1 MYAINKTVAYIY
13 TLQHMRTYIIL
24 FLLVVASYKSKAQ
37 HTFLNIFE
45 SPYSVTT
52 NSVIQTQHNSYLL
65 IVNEKNFQ
73 NGQYNGVIYTYNE
86 FGQAINLLSL
96 DGPNGGTIHTIDKF
110 NNNYIIGGTKD
121 SVVHEQQYQTRYISI
136 INDELEV
143 LHSINLPAQLDTVS
157 DIKQIK
163 KISDSVVLVLENYRN
178 TIPPLQAKFRVWKI
192 NLYTGI
198 NRVYDPNM
206 VSPSAFD
213 LLYDPDNNQIVVS
226 YMGNYI
232 EEKRDAVAKTLIL
245 DTLLNYVDCI
255 SAPEDMFAY
264 MYMEKYG
271 DNSYLISSLGDISS
285 KESYRAI
292 YLYEMS
298 MAHDSMNA
306 VYIHPQNPVDTIVYP
321 FFLNPLTA
329 NENKIAV
336 GINYNVQPIVG
347 LWQTIPS
354 WVLLTFLD
362 PELNLTKQVY
372 YGDGQKIY
380 LGMDIR
386 PTSDDGYIICGI
398 TKEISASKFDYF
410 LLKVNSEGLITGMEE
425 PKGICASEALVYPNP
440 GGEQFQVKLAA
451 QHQNALLEMYSL
463 NGKMLLSEQLN
474 QAQTTINAQALPQGC
489 YTYRITSNGQK
500 IANGKWV
507 KE

>member
-1 MYAINKTVAYIY
+1 MHNLILRCKTIFVLFALILVANKAQPQQFFFKTYNSEHTVDVNQVIQADDGS
-13 TLQHMRTYIIL
+13 
-24 FLLVVASYKSKAQ
+24 FLLIQNEEDKQKDIYYSTVILLNNLGNLIDIKSFNGPDGGKTHCISHYKPG
-37 HTFLNIFE
+37 L
-45 SPYSVTT
+45 
-52 NSVIQTQHNSYLL
+52 YLL
-65 IVNEKNFQ
+65 C
-73 NGQYNGVIYTYNE
+73 
-86 FGQAINLLSL
+86 
-96 DGPNGGTIHTIDKF
+96 
-110 NNNYIIGGTKD
+110 GTKD
-121 SVVHEQQYQTRYISI
+121 SLTLNGRFQTRYISI
-136 INDELEV
+136 INN
-143 LHSINLPAQLDTVS
+143 NLQEIYTYNFPTQHDTTS
-157 DIKQIK
+157 ALKQIK
-163 KISDSVVLVLENYRN
+163 VISDSIVLVLENYRN

-232 EEKRDAVAKTLIL
+232 NEEREALVKLLIL
-245 DTLLNYVDCI
+245 DTTLNYVNCI
-255 SAPEDMFAY
+255 SAPDYMDMYTYFESY
-264 MYMEKYG
+264 K
-271 DNSYLISSLGDISS
+271 DNSYLLASLGHIAS
-285 KESYRAI
+285 KKSYYRAI

-298 MAHDSMNA
+298 YSHDSLNA
-306 VYIHPQNPVDTIVYP
+306 TYIYPQHPADTAVYP

-336 GINYNVQPIVG
+336 GINYNVQPSVG
-347 LWQTIPS
+347 PWQTIPS